1 MFALFFLATVTNPQE
16 ALVQKAAARDAMKKQ
31 TAQHNTVAARHDTP
45 SRSVM
50 MITPKERATDYEKAF
65 QMLRQEKSSGKVFF
79 TLASG
84 EKVANVI
91 DLKLM
96 PSSTVVVFRMTTA
109 QGTKLRV
116 VDIED
121 IIGIQHE

>member
-1 MFALFFLATVTNPQE
+1 
-16 ALVQKAAARDAMKKQ
+16 
-31 TAQHNTVAARHDTP
+31 
-45 SRSVM
+45 
-50 MITPKERATDYEKAF
+50 
-65 QMLRQEKSSGKVFF
+65 MLRQEKSSGKVFF